1 MTVVVAAILLKV
13 VLVWSAPV
21 MNMVVVVLVV
31 DVRTDVVIGT
41 LTGAELIVVTA
52 VTIASEFAAPRSYF
66 VDVLSGVLASA

>member
-1 MTVVVAAILLKV
+1 MVVAAILLKV

-66 VDVLSGVLASA
+66 VDALPGVLAGA